1 VNAPNYKSNTNIL
14 LVLETNFVKLKLV
27 CIPAY
32 NEESYIQDVVEKSLP
47 HADKVIV
54 CDDGSTDD
62 TKNVAK
68 QAGAIVLSHKK
79 NQGYGAAISTLFDYA
94 RKENAQVMVTIDG
107 DSQHDPNQIP
117 LLIDA
122 LTTHNVDVVIGSRF
136 LDDKTKASGYR
147 KTGIKIITS
156 ASNYGT
162 NFKVSDSQS
171 GFRAYSKNAIDA
183 IHPSEQGMSVSTE
196 ILLKI
201 SNKGLSVA
209 EVPITISYDG
219 DTSEQHSVPHGV
231 SVLMNTLKYVS
242 IKHPIQFY
250 GIPGIV
256 LIISGIAMG
265 GIFLDAY
272 LNQQVV
278 FYGSLLASVVLF
290 LLGAILSVTAVILF
304 SMANL
309 MRDRY

>member
-1 VNAPNYKSNTNIL
+1 M
-14 LVLETNFVKLKLV
+14 KLA

-32 NEESYIQDVVEKSLP
+32 NEEQYIQDVIKKSLP
-47 HADKVIV
+47 HVDKVVV
-54 CDDGSTDD
+54 CDDGSTDN
-62 TKNVAK
+62 TAK
-68 QAGAIVLSHKK
+68 LAKDSGAIVISQK
-79 NQGYGAAISTLFDYA
+79 NQGYGAAIATLFEYA
-94 RKENAQVMVTIDG
+94 RKENAQIMITLDG
-107 DSQHDPNQIP
+107 DGQHDPDQIP

-122 LTTHNVDVVIGSRF
+122 ITTHNVDVTIGSRF
-136 LDDKTKASGYR
+136 LDDTTKASGYR

-171 GFRAYSKNAIDA
+171 GFRAYSKDAIDA
-183 IHPSEQGMSVSTE
+183 IHPTEQGMAVSTE

-209 EVPITISYDG
+209 EVPITISYNG

-231 SVLMNTLKYVS
+231 SVLMNTIKYVS
-242 IKHPIQFY
+242 IRHPIQFY
-250 GIPGIV
+250 GIPGLALIVAGIV
-256 LIISGIAMG
+256 LG
-265 GIFLDAY
+265 GIFLDGY
-272 LNQQVV
+272 LNQQII
-278 FYGSLLASVVLF
+278 FYGSLLGSVVLF
-290 LLGAILSVTAVILF
+290 LLGAILSVTAIILF